1 MQATAGYCLKVWPHF
16 APPDPITA
24 ITVFDVALSDSHF
37 NAVKQWSAVV
47 WEGWYVVSRGD
58 SAIRHSASAGCS
70 IEIAPRGSWLN
81 EVLSYIAK
89 MDATCPATAPPVFTG
104 HSFFFF

>member
-47 WEGWYVVSRGD
+47 WEGW
-58 SAIRHSASAGCS
+58 SAYHA
-70 IEIAPRGSWLN
+70 EIQQFVTAHLP
-81 EVLSYIAK
+81 
-89 MDATCPATAPPVFTG
+89 DAALK
-104 HSFFFF
+104 